1 MRLEGKAGQSRFLL
15 ILCHVMLYAV
25 VMVPSFTYRNIT
37 TSIYK
42 RKVET
47 LLRRGL
53 SLLFFLIHTCLLC
66 MYKMHKHIKHKY
78 TNLYILEKKKGKKP
92 SSAAGHHTLHGWF
105 HCGAGT
111 SSLSTVWISPTATR
125 NLHHY
130 VTATRDS

>member
-78 TNLYILEKKKGKKP
+78 TNLYILEKKKGRNPQVRQDTTP
-92 SSAAGHHTLHGWF
+92 SMAGFIVELERVPYPQFGL
-105 HCGAGT
+105 ARLQPGT
-111 SSLSTVWISPTATR
+111 CTTM
-125 NLHHY
+125 
-130 VTATRDS
+130 